1 MSPSTKR
8 STSRKIPIEIP
19 AALGY
24 RMPAEWEPHAAT
36 WLAWP
41 HYHGDWPGKFE
52 PIPWVYAEIIRNLAK
67 HERVELI
74 VNNAAVARQA
84 RRVLERADALSANI
98 RIHRWP
104 TNRVWL
110 RDSGCIF
117 LTRQPGSARPDSR
130 GRLSPHENREGH
142 EFTRADKRHK
152 EAGALAP
159 GDLIAV
165 KFRFN
170 AWAKYSNWRYDDK
183 IGSLMAK
190 VKDPTLFRKERE
202 RRMGHPHHSSEIHP
216 VSNGARIVL
225 EGGSIDVNGV
235 GIILT
240 TEECL
245 LSKVQER
252 NPHMTRVHYEKAFA
266 DYLGAPHTIWLG
278 RGIYGDDTH
287 GHVDDL
293 TRFVAKDTVVT
304 MVEPNSKDVNHAPL
318 RANLRRLQ
326 AARDQNGRQLTVVEL
341 PMPQP
346 VVFEGRRLPASYA
359 NFYIANGVVLAP
371 VFNRPNDRIAL
382 NTLAQLFPKREIV
395 PIYSGDFIW
404 GLGAMHC
411 MTQQQPE

>member
-1 MSPSTKR
+1 
-8 STSRKIPIEIP
+8 
-19 AALGY
+19 
-24 RMPAEWEPHAAT
+24 MPAEWEPHAAT

-41 HYHGDWPGKFE
+41 HYHGDWPAKFE
-52 PIPWVYAEIIRNLAK
+52 PIPWVYAEIIRNLAR

-74 VNNAAVARQA
+74 VKSATEARQA
-84 RRVLERADALSANI
+84 RKILERADALSDNI
-98 RIHRWP
+98 RFYHWP

-117 LTRQPGSARPDSR
+117 LKPGAGAPAREGFGAPLLHV
-130 GRLSPHENREGH
+130 GSPHSGHEFTRALDQQKRQGQDLPGALEQHNREGH
-142 EFTRADKRHK
+142 EFTRTGNRQKKGRAS
-152 EAGALAP
+152 AP
-159 GDLIAV
+159 EGPLAV

-170 AWAKYSNWRYDDK
+170 AWAKYSNWRLDEK
-183 IGSLMAK
+183 IGTLMAK
-190 VKDPTLFRKERE
+190 AAHAAEIRPLSLGN
-202 RRMGHPHHSSEIHP
+202 RM
-216 VSNGARIVL
+216 VL
-225 EGGSIDVNGV
+225 EGGSIDVNGA
-235 GIILT
+235 GTILT

-245 LSKVQER
+245 LSKEQQR
-252 NPHMTRVHYEKAFA
+252 NPHMSRVHYEKAFA

-278 RGIYGDDTH
+278 RGIFGDDTH

-293 TRFVAKDTVVT
+293 TRFVGKDTVIT
-304 MVEPNSKDVNHAPL
+304 MVEPNAKDVNHTPL

-326 AARDQNGRQLTVVEL
+326 DARDQDGRQLTIVEI

-371 VFNRPNDRIAL
+371 IFNRPNDRIAL
-382 NTLAQLFPKREIV
+382 HTLAQLFPSREIV

-411 MTQQQPE
+411 MTQQQPT

>member
-1 MSPSTKR
+1 
-8 STSRKIPIEIP
+8 
-19 AALGY
+19 
-24 RMPAEWEPHAAT
+24 MPAEWEPHAAT

-41 HYHGDWPGKFE
+41 HYQGDWPGRFE

-74 VNNAAVARQA
+74 VNNAAATRQA
-84 RRVLERADALSANI
+84 RRVLERAGALSKNI
-98 RIHRWP
+98 RFHHWR
-104 TNRVWL
+104 TDRVWL

-117 LTRQPGSARPDSR
+117 VRCG
-130 GRLSPHENREGH
+130 
-142 EFTRADKRHK
+142 
-152 EAGALAP
+152 AGALAR
-159 GDLIAV
+159 DLVAL

-170 AWAKYSNWRYDDK
+170 AWAKYSNWRKDDK

-190 VKDPTLFRKERE
+190 VAIPSLQKSARVSRAEKSV
-202 RRMGHPHHSSEIHP
+202 MNHEIHP
-216 VSNGARIVL
+216 VSLGKRIVL
-225 EGGSIDVNGV
+225 EGGSIDVNGA
-235 GIILT
+235 GTILT

-278 RGIYGDDTH
+278 RGIAGDDTH

-293 TRFVAKDTVVT
+293 SRFVARDTVVT
-304 MVEPNSKDVNHAPL
+304 MVEPNPRDENHAPL

-326 AARDQNGRQLTVVEL
+326 SARDQDGRQLHVVEI

-359 NFYIANGVVLAP
+359 NFYIANGAVLVP
-371 VFNRPNDRIAL
+371 VFNSANDRIAL
-382 NTLAQLFPKREIV
+382 NTLAQVFPTREIV

-404 GLGAMHC
+404 GFGAMHC
-411 MTQQQPE
+411 MTQQQPA

>member
-1 MSPSTKR
+1 
-8 STSRKIPIEIP
+8 
-19 AALGY
+19 
-24 RMPAEWEPHAAT
+24 MPAEWEPHSAT

-52 PIPWVYAEIIRNLAK
+52 PIPWVYAEIIRNLAR

-74 VNNAAVARQA
+74 VNNAAAARQA
-84 RRVLERADALSANI
+84 HRVLERADAFSANI
-98 RIHRWP
+98 RFHRWP

-110 RDSGCIF
+110 RDSGSIF
-117 LTRQPGSARPDSR
+117 LKCG
-130 GRLSPHENREGH
+130 
-142 EFTRADKRHK
+142 
-152 EAGALAP
+152 AGAPAREKP
-159 GDLIAV
+159 AQSIAL

-170 AWAKYSNWRYDDK
+170 AWAKYSNWRHDEK
-183 IGSLMAK
+183 IGKRMAE
-190 VKDPTLFRKERE
+190 VKIPTLFRKQRE
-202 RRMGHPHHSSEIHP
+202 RRMGHPAVVYPLS
-216 VSNGARIVL
+216 GGKRIVL
-225 EGGSIDVNGV
+225 EGGSIDVNGAGTV
-235 GIILT
+235 LT

-252 NPHMTRVHYEKAFA
+252 NPHMARVHYEKAFA

-278 RGIYGDDTH
+278 RGILGDDTH

-293 TRFVAKDTVVT
+293 TRFVSKDTVVT
-304 MVEPNSKDVNHAPL
+304 MVEPDSKDVNHGPL

-382 NTLAQLFPKREIV
+382 NTLAELFPTREIV
-395 PIYSGDFIW
+395 PLYSGDFIW

>member
-1 MSPSTKR
+1 
-8 STSRKIPIEIP
+8 
-19 AALGY
+19 
-24 RMPAEWEPHAAT
+24 MPAEWEPHAAT
-36 WLAWP
+36 WLTWP

-67 HERVELI
+67 QERVELI
-74 VNNAAVARQA
+74 VSNTTAARQA
-84 RRVLERADALSANI
+84 RKALERADALSPNV
-98 RIHRWP
+98 HFHSWP

-117 LTRQPGSARPDSR
+117 LKLTHEAHVGTAAVGRPVGPQARQ
-130 GRLSPHENREGH
+130 L
-142 EFTRADKRHK
+142 
-152 EAGALAP
+152 AL
-159 GDLIAV
+159 

-170 AWAKYSNWRYDDK
+170 AWAKYSNWRLDDK
-183 IGSLMAK
+183 IGSHMAK
-190 VKDPTLFRKERE
+190 AS
-202 RRMGHPHHSSEIHP
+202 HAHEIHP
-216 VSNGARIVL
+216 EALNTRIVL
-225 EGGSIDVNGV
+225 EGGSIDVNGA
-235 GIILT
+235 GTILT

-245 LSKVQER
+245 LSKEQER
-252 NPHMTRVHYEKAFA
+252 NPHMARVHYEKAFA

-278 RGIYGDDTH
+278 RGISGDDTH

-293 TRFVAKDTVVT
+293 TRFVRKDTVVT
-304 MVEPNSKDVNHAPL
+304 MVEHYSKDVNHEPL

-326 AARDQNGRQLTVVEL
+326 SARDQDGRQLTVVEL

-382 NTLAQLFPKREIV
+382 NTLAELFPTREIV

-411 MTQQQPE
+411 MTQQQPA

>member
-1 MSPSTKR
+1 MYR
-8 STSRKIPIEIP
+8 NSRTPNRLVQGANHP

-24 RMPAEWEPHAAT
+24 RMPAEWEPHSAT

-41 HYHGDWPGKFE
+41 HYHADWPGKFE

-74 VNNAAVARQA
+74 VNGAVAA
-84 RRVLERADALSANI
+84 REARKILKLADALSPNI
-98 RIHRWP
+98 RFHRWP

-110 RDSGCIF
+110 RDSGCILLVPKAGF
-117 LTRQPGSARPDSR
+117 ARADSR
-130 GRLSPHENREGH
+130 GRLSPHES
-142 EFTRADKRHK
+142 KRV
-152 EAGALAP
+152 GAETPERHPLA
-159 GDLIAV
+159 L

-170 AWAKYSNWRYDDK
+170 AWAKYSNWRQDEK

-190 VKDPTLFRKERE
+190 AAHAKEIRPAS
-202 RRMGHPHHSSEIHP
+202 M
-216 VSNGARIVL
+216 GARIVL
-225 EGGSIDVNGV
+225 EGGSIDVNGA
-235 GIILT
+235 GTILT

-252 NPHMTRVHYEKAFA
+252 NPHMARVHYEKAFA

-278 RGIYGDDTH
+278 RGIVGDDTH

-293 TRFVAKDTVVT
+293 TRFVSRDTVIT
-304 MVEPNSKDVNHAPL
+304 MVEPDSKDVNHAPL

-326 AARDQNGRQLTVVEL
+326 AARDQNGKQLTVVEL
-341 PMPQP
+341 PLPQP

-359 NFYIANGVVLAP
+359 NFYIANGIVLAP

-382 NTLAQLFPKREIV
+382 NTLAQLFPAREIV

-411 MTQQQPE
+411 MTQQQPA

>member
-1 MSPSTKR
+1 
-8 STSRKIPIEIP
+8 
-19 AALGY
+19 
-24 RMPAEWEPHAAT
+24 MPAEWEPHAAT

-41 HYHGDWPGKFE
+41 HYRGDWPGKFE
-52 PIPWVYAEIIRNLAK
+52 PISWVYAEIIRNLAR

-74 VNNAAVARQA
+74 VNNASAARQA
-84 RRVLERADALSANI
+84 RRMLERADALSDNI
-98 RIHRWP
+98 RFHRWP

-117 LTRQPGSARPDSR
+117 LTPKQPGFTRPDSR

-142 EFTRADKRHK
+142 EFTRAVAAEREK
-152 EAGALAP
+152 ALAP
-159 GDLIAV
+159 EGPLAL

-170 AWAKYSNWRYDDK
+170 AWAKYSNWRLDEK

-190 VKDPTLFRKERE
+190 AT
-202 RRMGHPHHSSEIHP
+202 HAHEIRP
-216 VSNGARIVL
+216 ESLDTRIVL
-225 EGGSIDVNGV
+225 EGGSIDVNGA
-235 GIILT
+235 GTILT

-245 LSKVQER
+245 LSREQER
-252 NPHMTRVHYEKAFA
+252 NPHMTRVQYEKAFA

-278 RGIYGDDTH
+278 RGIFGDDTH

-293 TRFVAKDTVVT
+293 TRFVRRDTVIT
-304 MVEPNSKDVNHAPL
+304 MVERDSKDLNHAPL
-318 RANLRRLQ
+318 LANLRRLQ
-326 AARDQNGRQLTVVEL
+326 SARDQDGKQLTVVEL

-382 NTLAQLFPKREIV
+382 NTLAELFPTREIV

-411 MTQQQPE
+411 MTQQQPA